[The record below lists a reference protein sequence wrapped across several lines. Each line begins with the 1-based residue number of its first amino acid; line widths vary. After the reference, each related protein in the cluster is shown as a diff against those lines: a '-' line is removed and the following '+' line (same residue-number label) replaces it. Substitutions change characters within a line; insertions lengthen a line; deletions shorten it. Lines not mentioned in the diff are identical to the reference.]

1 MQQLF
6 IFSKYVFY
14 YSKPDV
20 KIFC

>member
-1 MQQLF
+1 MQQIF

-14 YSKPDV
+14 NSKPDV